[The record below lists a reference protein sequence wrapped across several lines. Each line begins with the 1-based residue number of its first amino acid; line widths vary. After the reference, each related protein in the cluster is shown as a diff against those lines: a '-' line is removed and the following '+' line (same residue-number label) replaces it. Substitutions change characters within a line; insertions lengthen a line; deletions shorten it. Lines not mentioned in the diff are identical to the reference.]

1 MSKEKDSVKKERL
14 SMFYKVAP
22 VVGALVL
29 AVCCLYRMPD
39 TEQSLSPRKV
49 EGLRRM
55 RHLSRIKKS
64 NKETGVLP
72 NRSALFLTFLK

>member
-29 AVCCLYRMPD
+29 AMLSAVFIVCSHHEKWKDYDEC
-39 TEQSLSPRKV
+39 
-49 EGLRRM
+49 G
-55 RHLSRIKKS
+55 I
-64 NKETGVLP
+64 
-72 NRSALFLTFLK
+72 

>member
-29 AVCCLYRMPD
+29 AMLSAGFIVCR
-39 TEQSLSPRKV
+39 TLS
-49 EGLRRM
+49 
-55 RHLSRIKKS
+55 
-64 NKETGVLP
+64 
-72 NRSALFLTFLK
+72 NRSHHEKWKDYDECGI

>member
-29 AVCCLYRMPD
+29 AM
-39 TEQSLSPRKV
+39 LSAV
-49 EGLRRM
+49 FIAVSYTHLRA
-55 RHLSRIKKS
+55 H
-64 NKETGVLP
+64 ET
-72 NRSALFLTFLK
+72 